1 MQEAIIC
8 TRWLTF
14 PQSLLPLSTA
24 WGFESDMISVWHSE
38 QSSATVIKHLGH
50 STLSLDKVGGVL
62 TVRKRIE
69 EEWIKMVRLQIWQMM
84 QKKTLIFTCKY
95 TENDE
100 RFVTGWKL
108 KQLDM

>member
-50 STLSLDKVGGVL
+50 STLSLDKVGGGVDC
-62 TVRKRIE
+62 E
-69 EEWIKMVRLQIWQMM
+69 EEDRGGVDKDGQATNLA
-84 QKKTLIFTCKY
+84 
-95 TENDE
+95 NDAE
-100 RFVTGWKL
+100 KNSHIYI
-108 KQLDM
+108 